1 MECKTIVT
9 MACVYSGISLSELAR
24 RLNISNQLLNKRL
37 TTGKLKVEEW
47 RKIAVALGADPARVI
62 SFTFPDGK
70 QIY

>member
-1 MECKTIVT
+1 MDCKTLT
-9 MACVYSGISLSELAR
+9 DMACKYAGITRSELAR
-24 RLNISNQLLNKRL
+24 RLDVSPQLLSQRL
-37 TTGKLKVEEW
+37 ITGKLSFDDW

>member
-1 MECKTIVT
+1 MDCKTLVN
-9 MACVYSGISLSELAR
+9 MACIYAGVNMSELAR
-24 RLNISNQLLNKRL
+24 RLNISQQLLFKRL
-37 TTGKLKVEEW
+37 TTGKLTVEEW